1 MKNYFTLILLF
12 AINLSLFS
20 QNHFVLSSPT
30 QLLKADVDIEQN
42 RAMINLSTASSA
54 LIKVSTLD
62 FDLSKDIIEGDWEVV
77 DQAYNT
83 SNQTWN
89 PIYGEKSEI
98 NDIYN
103 ELILTLSSKGNEK
116 QVDLII
122 RLYDEGLA
130 FKYRFDATDFWSSVL
145 TKEHTSFIFPTN
157 GNLWASNNAQSA
169 YSKAKISELKGEVDR
184 PLVIEV
190 KKDLYV
196 ALGEAGL
203 VDYARMKLKNG
214 SKDNTYQV
222 NSALTGAVALDKANY
237 TSPWRYVMV
246 ANSPG
251 RLLEQNYF
259 VLNLNEPNQIKNTA
273 WIKPGKVLR
282 EVTLTT
288 QGAKACIDFASK
300 NNIEYVEFDAGW
312 YGLEYDKKS
321 DASTVTLDEKRSKGP
336 FDLPYIIKYAKE
348 RGIGILLYVNMNA
361 LEKQIDQVLP
371 LYKKW
376 GIKGVKYGFVNVG
389 NQQWTS
395 WLHHAVR
402 LAAKYELMV
411 DIHDEYRPTGY
422 SRTYPNLIT
431 QEGIRGDEESPSVQQ
446 SIYTIFTRM
455 IAGAGDNTN
464 CFFASRVV
472 DKMGGK
478 AAQMA
483 KAIMIYSPWQFI
495 YWYDRPEG
503 SPRKALG
510 AGSAET
516 IIKED
521 KSTQFYKSLP
531 TVWDDT
537 KVLSG
542 VMGEEAMI
550 ARKSGNDWYV
560 GSLNAVSKREQTVN
574 LNFLDPHASYTVMI
588 YSQNAKELKKNQVN
602 CKQIKLGDVRE
613 LKMNVEQNSG
623 FALVICKDVY

>member
-1 MKNYFTLILLF
+1 MKKYVALILLF
-12 AINLSLFS
+12 ATNLSLFS
-20 QNHFVLSSPT
+20 QNQFVLSSPT
-30 QLLKADVDIEQN
+30 QQLKAAVDIEEN
-42 RAMINLSTASSA
+42 CAKINLSTSSSEV
-54 LIKVSTLD
+54 IQVSTLD
-62 FDLSKDIIEGDWEVV
+62 FDLSKDIIEGDWEVIN
-77 DQAYNT
+77 QQYR
-83 SNQTWN
+83 SQNQTWK

-98 NDIYN
+98 PDSYN
-103 ELILTLSSKGNEK
+103 ELTLTFSSTGNNK

-130 FKYRFDATDFWSSVL
+130 FKYKFDSTDFWSSVL
-145 TKEHTSFIFPTN
+145 TKEETSFIFPTN
-157 GNLWASNNAQSA
+157 SNLWASSNAQGL
-169 YSKAKISELKGEVDR
+169 YSKTTISELKGEVDR

-190 KKDLYV
+190 KNDLYV
-196 ALGEAGL
+196 AIGEAGL
-203 VDYARMKLKNG
+203 VDFARMKLKNG
-214 SKDNTYQV
+214 SNNNTYQV
-222 NSALTGAVALDKANY
+222 NSALTGSVALDKANY
-237 TSPWRYVMV
+237 ASPWRYVMV
-246 ANSPG
+246 ADSPG
-251 RLLEQNYF
+251 GLLEQNYL

-288 QGAKACIDFASK
+288 QGAKSCIDFAS
-300 NNIEYVEFDAGW
+300 NNQIEYVEFDAGW
-312 YGLEYDKKS
+312 YGNEYDKKS

-336 FDLPYIIKYAKE
+336 FDLPYIIEYAKE
-348 RGIGILLYVNMNA
+348 RGVGILLYVNMNA
-361 LEKQIDQVLP
+361 LNKQIDQVLP

-422 SRTYPNLIT
+422 SRTYPNLLT

-464 CFFASRVV
+464 CFFAPRVV

-516 IIKED
+516 VIIED
-521 KSTQFYKSLP
+521 QSTQFYNTLP

-542 VMGEEAMI
+542 TMGEEATI
-550 ARKSGNDWYV
+550 ARRSGNNWYV
-560 GSLNAVSKREQTVN
+560 GTLNAASKREQTLN
-574 LNFLDPHASYTVMI
+574 LDFLDPQASYTVMI
-588 YSQNAKELKKNQVN
+588 YTQNAKELKKNKVN
-602 CKQIKLGDVRE
+602 CKQIKLGDDRE
-613 LKMNVEQNSG
+613 LKITLEQNSG
-623 FALVICKDVY
+623 SALVICKDVY